1 MDSKKVI
8 RQGYADGTPVAEIAA
23 QLHISKT
30 AVKNRAYRDPEC
42 PQHRGIF
49 KVKENNTPTQQEMSL
64 LKELCEAHNLPFD
77 QWKMWWY
84 KIPEHSICFQNSA
97 VIEQEKRMFDDFI
110 ERVRKRSP
118 TTKKSPLPTKTLA
131 IPSAYDTHIGKH
143 CELVRTG
150 NDYTPEKAVTQVRE
164 GVQALMTM
172 TQPFHVSDML
182 LPLGNDIIHVDNNSY
197 TSTSGTPQDSYGSVE
212 SQMLLATELYI
223 GLITEMAE
231 NYNVWLCHIHS
242 NHDRVSGWA
251 ISQIVAA
258 HFYSHP
264 RVRWSTDGM
273 SQQHR
278 KYFVF
283 GDNLIM
289 FHHGEGKEEK
299 LMGIIE
305 SEAREAVAQTKRT
318 YVYQGH
324 VHHKQTNRRG
334 INTEN
339 VEKDH
344 SAITTMKSGNGAEN
358 RMHVETVRSPSPADD
373 WHSRNI
379 FSNMP
384 AVELFL
390 HNDHA
395 QFARFTHWF

>member
-1 MDSKKVI
+1 M
-8 RQGYADGTPVAEIAA
+8 R
-23 QLHISKT
+23 
-30 AVKNRAYRDPEC
+30 N
-42 PQHRGIF
+42 
-49 KVKENNTPTQQEMSL
+49 PTQDEMQL
-64 LKELCEAHNLPFD
+64 LSELCREHNLPFD
-77 QWKMWWY
+77 KWKMWWY
-84 KIPEHSICFQNSA
+84 KVPNHSICFQNQE
-97 VIEQEKRMFDDFI
+97 VIEQEQRMFDDFL
-110 ERVRKRSP
+110 ERVKKRGPKS
-118 TTKKSPLPTKTLA
+118 KKSPLPTKTLA

-143 CELVRTG
+143 CQLIRTG
-150 NDYTPEKAVTQVRE
+150 NEYTPEKAVRQVRE
-164 GVQALMTM
+164 GVQSLMAM
-172 TQPFHVSDML
+172 TKPFGVSDIL
-182 LPLGNDIIHVDNNSY
+182 LPMGNDIIHVDSNSY

-212 SQMLLATELYI
+212 SQMLLAAELYI

-231 NYNVWLCHIHS
+231 NYNVWLAHVHS

-251 ISQIVAA
+251 VSRIVAA
-258 HFYSHP
+258 HFNNHP
-264 RVRWSTDGM
+264 RVRWTEEGL

-278 KYFVF
+278 KYFVY

-289 FHHGEGKEEK
+289 LHHGEAKEEK
-299 LMGIIE
+299 LMGVIE
-305 SEAREAVAQTKRT
+305 AEARKAVSETKRT

-373 WHSRNI
+373 WHSRSLY
-379 FSNMP
+379 SNMP
-384 AVELFL
+384 AVEVFL
-390 HNDHA
+390 HDEHA